1 MMNPKIRNENSPL
14 EELME
19 AALNEAN
26 IKFRAQ
32 YTVYD
37 GNNDKWNA
45 KYTLDFLVYGEFCKI
60 AWNVTEIPITILR
73 KQEKGI

>member
-37 GNNDKWNA
+37 GN
-45 KYTLDFLVYGEFCKI
+45 E
-60 AWNVTEIPITILR
+60 
-73 KQEKGI
+73 